1 MIAKD
6 RALLCN
12 ERGESFAFYAYNGIQ
27 WNAIDDFR
35 REDVATCVDEIGD
48 RIFHLLKKCCDAT
61 FAINRYA
68 TEGAGIIDFN
78 QMERD
83 IGFVLLMK
91 WACASRRMFR

>member
-1 MIAKD
+1 VIPKD
-6 RALLCN
+6 WALFCN
-12 ERGESFAFYAYNGIQ
+12 EFGESFAFYADNSIQ

-35 REDVATCVDEIGD
+35 REDVATGVDEIGD
-48 RIFHLLKKCCDAT
+48 RIFHLLKKCRDAT
-61 FAINRYA
+61 FAINRYT

-91 WACASRRMFR
+91 CQLI